1 MTSTH
6 QVKGEKLSDYAQV
19 GSSITRGISH
29 GGQTLLKATTIQQS
43 EIKVEK

>member
-19 GSSITRGISH
+19 GSSITRGIKPWGRNFAEGDH
-29 GGQTLLKATTIQQS
+29 YPTIRKKS
-43 EIKVEK
+43 